1 MARIL
6 VGTCGW
12 TDRAFVASG
21 WYPPG
26 RRDPEG
32 RLRHYA
38 GRFPVVE
45 ADSPYYALP
54 SARTTRLWADRTPAG
69 FRFDVKAFSLLTGHP
84 TRPAALPAD
93 LRGRRRDE
101 GLLAEVWA
109 RYAEAVDPLRNSGRL
124 GTLLFQYPP
133 SLTPGPDAEAVV
145 RAARER
151 ARDWPFAVEFRHPAW
166 WRGERTTAF
175 LRDLDATAVAVDTA
189 RGLPGS
195 LPPTARVTTPRLA
208 VVRFHGRS
216 PHWGAG
222 TKEDRFRHTYT
233 VPELTEWLPRVR
245 ALAEQAEE
253 VHVLFNNCCADSA
266 AQAAGTMTDLL
277 AARLPHQR
285 RTPAAGQPP
294 CVPPTARPKPGA
306 ADPVR
311 LVWPAP

>member
-12 TDRAFVASG
+12 TDRALVASG

-38 GRFPVVE
+38 GQFPVVE

-93 LRGRRRDE
+93 LRGHPRDE
-101 GLLAEVWA
+101 GLRQEVWD
-109 RYAEAVDPLRNSGRL
+109 RYAEAVDPLRGSGRL

-133 SLTPGPDAEAVV
+133 ALTPGPEAEAFV
-145 RAARER
+145 RTARER
-151 ARDWPFAVEFRHPAW
+151 ARDWPFAVEFRDPAW
-166 WRGERTTAF
+166 WRSARTTAF

-195 LPPTARVTTPRLA
+195 LPPTAQVTTSRLA

-216 PHWGAG
+216 PLWGTG
-222 TKEDRFRHTYT
+222 TKEDRFRHAYT
-233 VPELTEWLPRVR
+233 AAELTEWLPRVR
-245 ALAEQAEE
+245 TLAEQAEE

-266 AQAAGTMTDLL
+266 VRAARTMSELL
-277 AARLPHQR
+277 ASHLPHQLR
-285 RTPAAGQPP
+285 APSAGQPP
-294 CVPPTARPKPGA
+294 RPAGRAAEAGPG
-306 ADPVR
+306 R
-311 LVWPAP
+311 SG